1 MSTGRLDETRE
12 NAHFT
17 GGFVACHAMG
27 LWVRELR
34 LNGMTVLKTRYL
46 SDSDPRLQLQTLFGE
61 GVTNSQTP
69 SASKSASN
77 FLTREQLDKSLE
89 VLRHDLL

>member
-1 MSTGRLDETRE
+1 LLESPIKSGIFEAQRRE
-12 NAHFT
+12 NKA
-17 GGFVACHAMG
+17 
-27 LWVRELR
+27 
-34 LNGMTVLKTRYL
+34 
-46 SDSDPRLQLQTLFGE
+46 DSDLRFQLQTIFGE
-61 GVTNSQTP
+61 GVTNSQTS